1 MTFKFEFTAEA
12 DAALD
17 RLFDFLLERA
27 RTVEEAQGVN
37 CKQRG

>member
-1 MTFKFEFTAEA
+1 MTFKFEFTPEA

-27 RTVEEAQGVN
+27 KTVEEAMHAYN
-37 CKQRG
+37 AIA